1 MFFGVNSSNA
11 RTSIGALLE
20 VVVEAGLAAQ
30 DQGFHHV
37 LFLTNSKNLMHTF
50 KMKTTSDW
58 LDNTRLA
65 LWLKLVW
72 QHRTK
77 VFIMFC
83 FSLTA

>member
-20 VVVEAGLAAQ
+20 AVVEAGLAAQ

-37 LFLTNSKNLMHTF
+37 LFLIDSKNLMQTF

-58 LDNTRLA
+58 LDSTRLA
-65 LWLKLVW
+65 GHSFFVSVW
-72 QHRTK
+72 
-77 VFIMFC
+77 
-83 FSLTA
+83 FSL